1 MHCTNCGSY
10 IAPGTRFC
18 AGCGAPAIDPEMTR
32 LAGARAVGAGGGGSS
47 DLKRNDESS
56 EIERTIFTARPTM
69 LFIKIG
75 YAAAALGAILLTILL
90 ALLPFLTIPWYVSLP
105 LALALLLIPAYYHVR
120 RNMVSYTLTDS
131 KVMIDQG
138 LVARTTRNIPL
149 RNIQDVTVSSSI
161 LQRLLGFGNLIIDNA
176 SEQGGTTIL
185 RNIDNPR
192 HHADLLLREL
202 RRWR

>member
-1 MHCTNCGSY
+1 
-10 IAPGTRFC
+10 
-18 AGCGAPAIDPEMTR
+18 MTR
-32 LAGARAVGAGGGGSS
+32 LAGACAVGAGGS
-47 DLKRNDESS
+47 DLKRKDESG
-56 EIERTIFTARPTM
+56 ELERTIFTARPTL

-90 ALLPFLTIPWYVSLP
+90 ALLPFLTIPWYISLP

-185 RNIDNPR
+185 RNIDDPR
-192 HHADLLLREL
+192 RHADLLLREL